1 MFHADLHVHS
11 RFSRACS
18 KDADIGSLAWW
29 AARKGLSVVG
39 TGDFT
44 HPAWAAE
51 LAESLAPAEPGLL
64 ALKPELAARL
74 RRTLP
79 PSCQAETRFLLSTE
93 ISTIY
98 KRDGATRKVHHLLY
112 APTFEAAGAITTALA
127 KVGNLASDGRPIL
140 GLDSRHLLEIT
151 LNAGPGCF
159 LIPAHIWTPW
169 FAVLGSKSGFD
180 AVPDCYLDLA
190 EHVFAVETGLSSD
203 PPMNWIYSGLD
214 HYRLV
219 SNSDAHSPPMLGR
232 EATTF
237 STAVDYFAMLRALRT
252 GQGLAG
258 TLNFFPEGGR
268 YHADGHRKCGVRL
281 LPTESVRHAGIC
293 PKCGKP
299 LTIGVMNRV
308 AELADRPQGYRPP
321 GAAASANL
329 VSLPEIIGEI
339 RGTGRQS
346 KKVTIEVDRLI
357 ATLGPEL
364 HILRDADTANIG
376 RTAGSMVAEAITRLR
391 RGEVIKEAGYDGEYG
406 VIRLFRPEEL
416 AGTEALFDIPATGAK
431 ELFDVA
437 TPAAGPA
444 GTTEPPGEPWLPGE
458 PAHPVAS
465 AQPDGAEL
473 DGAWLGGVGP
483 GGRQSGAA
491 QPDSAGAGGGSAGTT
506 QAGAAPPRGTE
517 LDGAGLDGRAAGA
530 QTDAAPPP
538 GGDRRAGP
546 EPGGPF
552 VGHENG
558 SMLAGLDPGQR
569 EAAQAPGPLLIL
581 AGPGTGKTRTLTR
594 RIAVLVAGRGV
605 PPEACLAL
613 TFTRRAA
620 VEMRE
625 RLAVLL
631 PAQAGRLMITT
642 FHGLGLTILREHA
655 DRAGLDPGFRVADEK
670 TRLAVAVHTAGSMT
684 AGRRLLAE
692 VARDPGAAA
701 EFAGLLASRGL
712 VDFDGLITLPLAMLR
727 QDPALAAA
735 LAARWRSISVDEY
748 QDTDAGQYALL
759 RLLAGDGSGLAVI
772 GDPDQAI
779 YGFRGADV
787 GFFLRFGRD
796 FPGARTAT
804 LTRNYRS
811 SPVIVAS
818 AMQAV
823 APATL
828 VPGRR
833 LSAASGPP
841 PGAAERITVHEAA
854 SDRAEGAWIA
864 QTIDELLGGASFH
877 SLDTGRAD
885 GHAGGK
891 LALADMA
898 VLYRTD
904 AQAAALGQ
912 ALTRAGL
919 PFQKRSHDLLG
930 RRAAVPEILREMNGA
945 AGPRA
950 DWRGADG
957 LVAGGLAADGLA
969 ADGLGAGGLGD
980 PGEPGPS
987 AGGTGVAGRLRA
999 AVRGLASRSADARAP
1014 GRRRTSGGGMSAV
1027 DVLSAG
1033 EVLAPLARRCGDD
1046 FERFLTE
1053 IALGAEADALDP
1065 RADAVTLLTIHAAKG
1080 LEFSVVF
1087 VAGCERDLL
1096 PLWLPGKKPGRGK
1109 QPGGAGAGSGEGSG
1123 ETGAESDAPVAA
1135 GTAPVAAGTAPEAAA
1150 APGDGAL
1157 AAGAA
1162 GAGAVAPGAGVTG
1175 PMAGGIDLAEERRLL
1190 FVAMTR
1196 ARTHLFLT
1204 CAARRRRHSTVTETG
1219 PSPFL
1224 ASIDPRLLDRPAMS
1238 RPRRPEVSQPRL
1250 L

>member
-1 MFHADLHVHS
+1 VFHADLHVHS

-18 KDADIGSLAWW
+18 KDAEIGNLAWW
-29 AARKGLSVVG
+29 AARKGLSVIG

-51 LAESLAPAEPGLL
+51 LAESLESAEPGLL
-64 ALKPELAARL
+64 SLKPEPAARL

-79 PSCQAETRFLLSTE
+79 PSCQAEIRFLLSTE

-98 KRDGATRKVHHLLY
+98 KRDGATRKVHHLVY
-112 APTFEAAGAITTALA
+112 APTFEAANAITAALA

-203 PPMNWIYSGLD
+203 PPMNWICSGLD

-281 LPTESVRHAGIC
+281 SPAESVRHAGIC

-308 AELADRPQGYRPP
+308 AELADRPEGYRPP

-339 RGTGRQS
+339 HGTGRQS
-346 KKVTIEVDRLI
+346 KKVTMEVDRLV

-364 HILRDADTANIG
+364 HILLAADTADIR
-376 RTAGSMVAEAITRLR
+376 RTAGSMVAEAVTRLR
-391 RGEVIKEAGYDGEYG
+391 RGEVIKKAGYDGEYG
-406 VIRLFRPEEL
+406 VIRLFQPEEL
-416 AGTEALFDIPATGAK
+416 AGTETLFDIPATGAQG
-431 ELFDVA
+431 LSDISPPRSDGA
-437 TPAAGPA
+437 RAGGTRADAAG
-444 GTTEPPGEPWLPGE
+444 
-458 PAHPVAS
+458 
-465 AQPDGAEL
+465 PDGAETRGPL
-473 DGAWLGGVGP
+473 PAGGPRASVAGPDGAETRGPLPAGGPRASVAGPDGAETRGPRPAGGTRAGAAGPDGAEAAGALPGRTPAGGTQPDTARWDGGQRAGPGP
-483 GGRQSGAA
+483 GG
-491 QPDSAGAGGGSAGTT
+491 PI
-506 QAGAAPPRGTE
+506 
-517 LDGAGLDGRAAGA
+517 
-530 QTDAAPPP
+530 
-538 GGDRRAGP
+538 
-546 EPGGPF
+546 
-552 VGHENG
+552 VWHENG
-558 SMLAGLDPGQR
+558 HADGSVLAGLDPGQR

-594 RIAVLVAGRGV
+594 RIAVLVAERGV

-625 RLAVLL
+625 RLAALL
-631 PAQAGRLMITT
+631 PAQAGRLTITT

-655 DRAGLDPGFRVADEK
+655 GRAGLDPGFAVADEK
-670 TRLAVAVHTAGSMT
+670 TRLAVAVAEAGSMA
-684 AGRRLLAE
+684 AGRRLIAE
-692 VARDPGAAA
+692 VGRDPGAAG
-701 EFAGLLASRGL
+701 EFARLLASRGL

-727 QDPALAAA
+727 QDPALVAT
-735 LAARWRSISVDEY
+735 LAARWQSISVDEY

-759 RLLAGDGSGLAVI
+759 RLLAGEGSGLAVI

-796 FPGARTAT
+796 FPGARTVT
-804 LTRNYRS
+804 LSRNYRS
-811 SPVIVAS
+811 SPVIVAG

-833 LSAASGPP
+833 MSAAAGPG

-864 QTIDELLGGASFH
+864 QTIDKLLGGASFH

-904 AQAAALGQ
+904 AQAVALCQ

-930 RRAAVPEILREMNGA
+930 RRAAVPEILREMGNVAGLSADGHGNLSEAGLSTDGHGKRSKAGLNAGDLEDAGEDRWSA
-945 AGPRA
+945 AGQAFPG
-950 DWRGADG
+950 GA
-957 LVAGGLAADGLA
+957 
-969 ADGLGAGGLGD
+969 GLG
-980 PGEPGPS
+980 E
-987 AGGTGVAGRLRA
+987 GGTGVAEQLRA
-999 AVRGLASRSADARAP
+999 AVQRLASRPPDARTA
-1014 GRRRTSGGGMSAV
+1014 GRRTSGGVLSPV
-1027 DVLSAG
+1027 DVLAAG
-1033 EVLAPLARRCGDD
+1033 EVLVPLARRCGGD

-1065 RADAVTLLTIHAAKG
+1065 RADAVSLLTIHAAKG

-1096 PLWLPGKKPGRGK
+1096 PLWLPGKRPVRAR
-1109 QPGGAGAGSGEGSG
+1109 QPAGQGEGSG
-1123 ETGAESDAPVAA
+1123 DEGSAPGETGTPDV
-1135 GTAPVAAGTAPEAAA
+1135 
-1150 APGDGAL
+1150 
-1157 AAGAA
+1157 
-1162 GAGAVAPGAGVTG
+1162 
-1175 PMAGGIDLAEERRLL
+1175 AEERRLL

-1224 ASIDPRLLDRPAMS
+1224 AAIDPRLLDRLAAP